1 MWPRFL
7 RAFANV
13 FVVAYGIE
21 ALVSVVH
28 VGARIALGPDAP
40 LVPLTVLRAGV
51 AGLLLL
57 LAMAAVPLLGVTP
70 RLAPSVFV
78 PLAASTLWI
87 GFGALPLP
95 FVASPLELD
104 RGLTVLKVGI
114 ACAAFIRIR
123 DLRGGDGW
131 LFSQAW
137 FRGPLF
143 SGRHLATYAI
153 ASSTVIVTAVV
164 LLSSASIAMAI
175 QWVTNGFVRFDAQ
188 GVSMAER
195 TYVNEDDPAANA
207 ADPTRRR
214 RIRLIAMMHVG
225 ENDAYRELF
234 RDLDDASRLSI
245 VLMEGVSD
253 DEGLLDEELSYRA
266 LADFLGVE
274 EQGSIEDY
282 VESPPS
288 EPGAPPKGATFVN
301 ADLDLDDFDPATV
314 AWLRRVGELYTGD
327 TGIEILLSIYR
338 DLRKH
343 PAKAAAI
350 AGDIIDRRNRNLI
363 DWIRASRVNY
373 HEIVVPWGA
382 LHLPGIEAAVVEMGF
397 EPRTI
402 SYVPL
407 IGWGTLARAIF
418 TPSLPDDDPASDSGA
433 GGSRGTAKR

>member
-1 MWPRFL
+1 M
-7 RAFANV
+7 V
-13 FVVAYGIE
+13 
-21 ALVSVVH
+21 
-28 VGARIALGPDAP
+28 
-40 LVPLTVLRAGV
+40 
-51 AGLLLL
+51 
-57 LAMAAVPLLGVTP
+57 AVPLLGATP

-95 FVASPLELD
+95 FVADPLELD
-104 RGLTVLKVGI
+104 RGLTALKIGI
-114 ACAAFIRIR
+114 ACAAFVRIR

-137 FRGPLF
+137 FQGPLF
-143 SGRHLATYAI
+143 SGRHLATYAFVS
-153 ASSTVIVTAVV
+153 ATVIVTAVV
-164 LLSSASIAMAI
+164 VLSATSMAMAI
-175 QWVTNGFVRFDAQ
+175 QWITNGFVRFDAQ

-195 TYVNEDDPAANA
+195 TYVNEADPVANA
-207 ADPTRRR
+207 ADPMRRR

-225 ENDAYRELF
+225 ENGAYRELF

-253 DEGLLDEELSYRA
+253 DEGLLGQDLSYRA

-288 EPGAPPKGATFVN
+288 EPGGPPRGATFVN
-301 ADLDLDDFDPATV
+301 ADLDLDDFEPATV

-327 TGIEILLSIYR
+327 SGLEVLLSIYR

-343 PAKAAAI
+343 PARAAAI
-350 AGDIIDRRNRNLI
+350 AGDIIDRRNRNLLA
-363 DWIRASRVNY
+363 WIRASRINY

-382 LHLPGIEAAVVEMGF
+382 LHLPGIEMAIVEMGF
-397 EPRTI
+397 EPRTV
-402 SYVPL
+402 SYVRL

-418 TPSLPDDDPASDSGA
+418 TPSLPDDDPASDGGA
-433 GGSRGTAKR
+433 GAAGDAAKR